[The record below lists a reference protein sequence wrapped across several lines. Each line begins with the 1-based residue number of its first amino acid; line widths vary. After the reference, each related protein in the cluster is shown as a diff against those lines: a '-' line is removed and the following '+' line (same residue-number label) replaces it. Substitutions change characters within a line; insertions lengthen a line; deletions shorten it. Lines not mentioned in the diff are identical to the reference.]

1 MALPLRADKRNTEWH
16 NAEWKS
22 RVSELEKKS
31 RLFREKFGIYVIY
44 FRHKNMMENTQYSIY
59 SIYSIYSMYSSGL
72 SRNALAYVKKML
84 TLTDC
89 RADHSV
95 RTSFVERRKRVSSFG
110 IKWSLSQ
117 R

>member
-1 MALPLRADKRNTEWH
+1 MRADKRNTEWH

-22 RVSELEKKS
+22 KVSELEKKS
-31 RLFREKFGIYVIY
+31 KLFREKFGIYVIY
-44 FRHKNMMENTQYSIY
+44 FRHKDMMENTQY

-72 SRNALAYVKKML
+72 SRNALAYVKKM
-84 TLTDC
+84 LTDC